1 MKRHL
6 LAVLTAASALCFV
19 TSSPAQQDLSGTE
32 AARAAVSSFET
43 AWNAHDMDAFAELFT
58 EDADFVN
65 VGGTRWQGR
74 ARIKEVHAAMH
85 ATGFKPSRLTIVDTT
100 IKALSND
107 VVAARSLW
115 RLEGQLT
122 QRGTPDT
129 PRKGILTNILVRQGS
144 AWKIAVTQNTDIFD

>member
-1 MKRHL
+1 MTPRL
-6 LAVLTAASALCFV
+6 LAALVAACALCLARSV
-19 TSSPAQQDLSGTE
+19 SAQQDLAGAE
-32 AARAAVSSFET
+32 AARAAVSSFEH

-65 VGGTRWQGR
+65 VGGTRWQSR

-85 ATGFKPSRLTIVDTT
+85 ATGFKTSHLTIVDTT
-100 IKALSND
+100 IKALSPD
-107 VVAARSLW
+107 VVVARSLW

-129 PRKGILTNILVRQGS
+129 PRQGLLTNILVRQGP
-144 AWKIAVTQNTDIFD
+144 AWKIAVTQNTDIVE